1 MDVDAAAAERA
12 IEVRR
17 VRVGHVV
24 QPAVRA
30 EVVVGVADVVAVAS
44 EDVVPTRAADQPVA
58 AEVAEEDIVAIGGAE
73 GGGEARAVRRGLDA
87 SEHEPA
93 VRGAVGRVEVEEV
106 LPRRRSRAGLPDLER
121 ERVEHDRAARIE
133 LVVQEELTQARR
145 VVVVRVPRVR
155 VRPEVQDVARVERTR
170 PVGPHEAVRAVDL
183 LVADRVVRLH
193 VGHEQGLIT
202 ADRVVADG
210 AVDEVIVQTAEQDV
224 VGVVR
229 VVVDLVA
236 QAERIG
242 RLVVRREVELL
253 LQESG
258 HVDRRG
264 LHLAGRVDELAEH
277 VALARA
283 RVGIGLAQAVDAVER
298 LGELRADRA

>member
-1 MDVDAAAAERA
+1 M
-12 IEVRR
+12 
-17 VRVGHVV
+17 
-24 QPAVRA
+24 
-30 EVVVGVADVVAVAS
+30 
-44 EDVVPTRAADQPVA
+44 
-58 AEVAEEDIVAIGGAE
+58 
-73 GGGEARAVRRGLDA
+73 
-87 SEHEPA
+87 
-93 VRGAVGRVEVEEV
+93 
-106 LPRRRSRAGLPDLER
+106 
-121 ERVEHDRAARIE
+121 
-133 LVVQEELTQARR
+133 
-145 VVVVRVPRVR
+145 
-155 VRPEVQDVARVERTR
+155 
-170 PVGPHEAVRAVDL
+170 
-183 LVADRVVRLH
+183 
-193 VGHEQGLIT
+193 
-202 ADRVVADG
+202 
-210 AVDEVIVQTAEQDV
+210 DEVIVQTAEQDV

-283 RVGIGLAQAVDAVER
+283 RVGIGLTQAVDAVER